1 MSTSRFLYYL
11 VVSALRGVAP
21 VLGSGSS
28 KLARGF
34 RGRRV
39 AHVTLEEWGLE
50 RRDPIRPTVWVHAPS
65 VGEGYQAR
73 SVIEALKSL
82 RPDVQVV
89 FTHFSPSAVDL
100 AATMPVDVSAY
111 LPWDLRPTT
120 GPVLDAIAPDLLVF
134 TKTEVWPVL
143 AEEAARRS
151 IPVCLIAATVPER
164 SGRLRG
170 PARSFLRATWSS
182 LASACA
188 VGEADAVRLRS
199 LGVPEGRVLVTG
211 DPGIDSAAQRAQAA
225 AAAADFLAPFHA
237 VPRPTLVAGSTW
249 PSDDEVLLP
258 ALRAIAEERPDV
270 RIIIAP
276 HEPTSAHVAALVG
289 RFEAAG
295 RTARTLTQVEARGAE
310 GVDVVVVDRVG
321 VLAHL
326 YSVATF
332 AYVGGGFHTSGLHSV
347 LEPAAVAVP
356 VMFGPD
362 HQNAP
367 AAAGL
372 MECGG
377 GYTVRDAEEV
387 AQRVLMWAAT
397 EDDRVYASARALS
410 YIDAHRG
417 AAERTAHTL
426 FDIMTSRL
434 EWTKQPFP
442 KFPPRS

>member
-1 MSTSRFLYYL
+1 MSASRFFYHL
-11 VVSALRGVAP
+11 VVSALRGIAP
-21 VLGSGSS
+21 LLGSGSS

-65 VGEGYQAR
+65 VGEGYQAG
-73 SVIEALKSL
+73 SVIEALKSR
-82 RPDVQVV
+82 RPDLQVV
-89 FTHFSPSAVDL
+89 FTHFSPSAEKL

-134 TKTEVWPVL
+134 TKTEVWPVI

-164 SGRLRG
+164 AGRLKG
-170 PARSFLRATWSS
+170 PARSFLRRTWSA

-188 VGEADAVRLRS
+188 VGDPDAVRLRS
-199 LGVPEGRVLVTG
+199 LGVPEARILVTG
-211 DPGIDSAAQRAQAA
+211 DPGIDSAALRAQAA
-225 AAAADFLAPFHA
+225 DPAAAFLAPFHSI
-237 VPRPTLVAGSTW
+237 PRPTLVAGSTW
-249 PSDDEVLLP
+249 PSDDAVLLP
-258 ALRAIAEERPDV
+258 ALRAIAKVRPDV
-270 RIIIAP
+270 RVITAP
-276 HEPTSAHVAALVG
+276 HEPTSARVAELVG

-295 RTARTLTQVEARGAE
+295 RTARTLAQVEDGGAE

-326 YSVATF
+326 YSVAAF
-332 AYVGGGFHTSGLHSV
+332 AYVGGGFHASGLHSV

-356 VMFGPD
+356 MIFGPD

-372 MECGG
+372 LECGG
-377 GYTVRDAEEV
+377 GYTVCDAEEL
-387 AQRVLMWAAT
+387 ARRVLKWAAN
-397 EDDRVYASARALS
+397 EDDRAYASARALG

-417 AAERTAHTL
+417 AAERTAQTL

-434 EWTKQPFP
+434 A
-442 KFPPRS
+442 